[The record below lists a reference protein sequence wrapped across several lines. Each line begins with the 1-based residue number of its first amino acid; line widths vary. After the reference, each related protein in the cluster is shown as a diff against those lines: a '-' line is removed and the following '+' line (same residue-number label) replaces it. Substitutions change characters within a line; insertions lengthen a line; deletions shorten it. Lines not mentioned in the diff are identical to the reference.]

1 MNTPYNTILL
11 HIPVMKAIGGDKN
24 LQGLINLRHGR
35 NRSFEFSDTFEI

>member
-35 NRSFEFSDTFEI
+35 KPFFRIFGYF